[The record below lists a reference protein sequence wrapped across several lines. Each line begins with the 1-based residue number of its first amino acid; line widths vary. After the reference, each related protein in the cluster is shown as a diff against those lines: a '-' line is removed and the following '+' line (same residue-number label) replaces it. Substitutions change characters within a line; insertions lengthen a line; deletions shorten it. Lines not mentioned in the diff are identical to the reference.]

1 MRLVR
6 DLSMC
11 LGRLFGLLLITVMT
25 QVMAPQCQAGICSV
39 TITLSGTVNTAD
51 EGMGFTVGQAV
62 SFYWVINNYAPQTP
76 EGTTYAVE
84 HRWTQENAGS
94 EPRLFAEVGGTGIG
108 GTFQEGSG
116 GTPWD
121 RIRVRPL
128 DSVIDNYD
136 DFEVQMRSDG
146 FNANTNNRGI
156 YLSSN
161 PTFFVSSLYF
171 DGDIINPPWPQ
182 SEFVNGGTL
191 PDPTAFFSKYLGTY
205 AVNNSYNSREL
216 NASNGSQN
224 LRATFNFDT
233 MTLSSTCPVP
243 EPSTMAIF
251 GLGALGMAY
260 RAKRKLKP

>member
-6 DLSMC
+6 ELSIYF
-11 LGRLFGLLLITVMT
+11 GRLFGLLLITVMT
-25 QVMAPQCQAGICSV
+25 HVTAQQCQAGICSV
-39 TITLSGTVNTAD
+39 TITLSGTVNTTDA
-51 EGMGFTVGQAV
+51 GMGFTVGQAV

-76 EGTTYAVE
+76 EGTTNAVE

-108 GTFQEGSG
+108 GTYQEGPG

-136 DFEVQMRSDG
+136 DFEVQMRTDS
-146 FNANTNNRGI
+146 FNTTTNNRGI
-156 YLSSN
+156 FLNSN
-161 PTFFVSSLYF
+161 PTFLVTSLYF

-243 EPSTMAIF
+243 EPSSMAIF

-260 RAKRKLKP
+260 RARRKLKS